1 VSAPI
6 DQRIGVATPEGIE
19 LVLEPAG
26 PVPRALAWL
35 VDFLWRFGVLVVLA
49 FPLMVIGE
57 FGQGLWFLA
66 WFLLEWLAPAAFEAF
81 NDGATPGK
89 RALGLRVV
97 RDDGAPLTWRPAL
110 TRNLLR
116 FADFLPMLYLGGL
129 LSMLIQREHKRLGD
143 LVAGTLVVHVDTR
156 PPGRRIPAADPL
168 PPPRPLTLAE
178 ARTVLDYAERAPLLG
193 AARAAELADLAAP
206 LLRPDSGPAPEQL
219 IRIANH
225 LAGTHA
231 HAPG

>member
-1 VSAPI
+1 MSAPI

-26 PVPRALAWL
+26 PVPRAIAWL
-35 VDFLWRFGVLVVLA
+35 VDFLWRFALLAVLA
-49 FPLMVIGE
+49 FPLMAIGDL
-57 FGQGLWFLA
+57 GTGLWLLA
-66 WFLLEWLAPAAFEAF
+66 WFLLEWLAPAVFEAF

-89 RALGLRVV
+89 RAMGLRAV
-97 RDDGAPLTWRPAL
+97 RDDGAPLTFRPAL

-129 LSMLIQREHKRLGD
+129 LSMLVQREHKRLGD
-143 LVAGTLVVHVDTR
+143 LVAGTLVVHADTR
-156 PPGRRIPAADPL
+156 RPARRIPAAAPM

-193 AARAAELADLAAP
+193 AARAEELAMLAVP
-206 LLRPDSGPAPEQL
+206 LLRPDGGAAPEQL

-225 LAGTHA
+225 LAGVPSR
-231 HAPG
+231 APG